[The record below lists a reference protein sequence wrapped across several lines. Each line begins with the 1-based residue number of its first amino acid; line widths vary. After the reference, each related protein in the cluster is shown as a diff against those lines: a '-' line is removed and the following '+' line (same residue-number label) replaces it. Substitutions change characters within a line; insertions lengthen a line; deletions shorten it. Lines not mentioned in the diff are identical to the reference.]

1 VTPSRFTCSG
11 VILVEYNVRREFKE
25 IDMHGFGS
33 ASYASL
39 LGLLICTVPA
49 VAGAWF
55 AFRPS
60 ERLLTIMRPLTL
72 GAVFAALCN
81 FVLAI
86 ANGFVAI
93 STMSG
98 LDLTGV
104 RVVGAVFMEGLAPVV
119 ASFASLAVAWFFV
132 AIGMRKG

>member
-1 VTPSRFTCSG
+1 MS
-11 VILVEYNVRREFKE
+11 
-25 IDMHGFGS
+25 
-33 ASYASL
+33 
-39 LGLLICTVPA
+39 
-49 VAGAWF
+49 
-55 AFRPS
+55 
-60 ERLLTIMRPLTL
+60 IMRPLTL

-104 RVVGAVFMEGLAPVV
+104 RVVGAVFMEGLAPIVV
-119 ASFASLAVAWFFV
+119 SFASLAVAWFFV

>member
-1 VTPSRFTCSG
+1 MR
-11 VILVEYNVRREFKE
+11 
-25 IDMHGFGS
+25 GFSHAGF
-33 ASYASL
+33 ASL
-39 LGLLICTVPA
+39 FGLLICIVPTI
-49 VAGAWF
+49 AGAWF
-55 AFRPS
+55 ALRPS

-86 ANGFVAI
+86 ANGFVAV
-93 STMSG
+93 SMMSG
-98 LDLTGV
+98 LDLPAV

-132 AIGMRKG
+132 AIGMRRA

>member
-1 VTPSRFTCSG
+1 MRG
-11 VILVEYNVRREFKE
+11 L
-25 IDMHGFGS
+25 GG

-39 LGLLICTVPA
+39 LGLLICAVPM

-60 ERLLTIMRPLTL
+60 ERLLSLMRPLTL
-72 GAVFAALCN
+72 GAVFSALCN
-81 FVLAI
+81 FALAI

-93 STMSG
+93 SMMNG
-98 LDLTGV
+98 LDLPAV
-104 RVVGAVFMEGLAPVV
+104 RRVGAVFMEGLAPVS
-119 ASFASLAVAWFFV
+119 ASFACLAVAWFFA

>member
-1 VTPSRFTCSG
+1 MNRW
-11 VILVEYNVRREFKE
+11 L
-25 IDMHGFGS
+25 
-33 ASYASL
+33 
-39 LGLLICTVPA
+39 

-55 AFRPS
+55 VFRPS
-60 ERLLTIMRPLTL
+60 ERLLSIMRPLTL

-104 RVVGAVFMEGLAPVV
+104 RVVGAVFMEGLAPIVV
-119 ASFASLAVAWFFV
+119 SFASLAVAWFSV

>member
-1 VTPSRFTCSG
+1 MRG
-11 VILVEYNVRREFKE
+11 L
-25 IDMHGFGS
+25 GG

-39 LGLLICTVPA
+39 MGMLICIVPA

-60 ERLLTIMRPLTL
+60 ERLLSIMRPLTL
-72 GAVFAALCN
+72 GAVFAALGN

-86 ANGFVAI
+86 ANGFVSI
-93 STMSG
+93 SMMSG

-104 RVVGAVFMEGLAPVV
+104 RLVGAVFMEGLAPVV
-119 ASFASLAVAWFFV
+119 VSFASLAVAWFFV

>member
-1 VTPSRFTCSG
+1 MRG
-11 VILVEYNVRREFKE
+11 L
-25 IDMHGFGS
+25 GG

-39 LGLLICTVPA
+39 LGMLICIVPA
-49 VAGAWF
+49 VAGARF
-55 AFRPS
+55 AFRPG
-60 ERLLTIMRPLTL
+60 ERLLSIIRPLTL

-86 ANGFVAI
+86 ANGFAAV
-93 STMSG
+93 SRMSG
-98 LDLTGV
+98 LDLAGV

-119 ASFASLAVAWFFV
+119 VSFASLAVAWFFI

>member
-1 VTPSRFTCSG
+1 MRG
-11 VILVEYNVRREFKE
+11 L
-25 IDMHGFGS
+25 GG

-39 LGLLICTVPA
+39 LGMLICIVPA

-60 ERLLTIMRPLTL
+60 ERLLSIMRPLTL

-93 STMSG
+93 SMMSG

-104 RVVGAVFMEGLAPVV
+104 RVVAAVFMEGLAPIVV
-119 ASFASLAVAWFFV
+119 SFATLAVAWFFV
-132 AIGMRKG
+132 VIGMRKG

>member
-1 VTPSRFTCSG
+1 MLMC
-11 VILVEYNVRREFKE
+11 I
-25 IDMHGFGS
+25 
-33 ASYASL
+33 
-39 LGLLICTVPA
+39 VPA

-60 ERLLTIMRPLTL
+60 ERLLSIMRPLTL

-104 RVVGAVFMEGLAPVV
+104 RVVGAVFMEGLAPIVV
-119 ASFASLAVAWFFV
+119 SFASLAVAWFSV

>member
-1 VTPSRFTCSG
+1 MRG
-11 VILVEYNVRREFKE
+11 L
-25 IDMHGFGS
+25 GG
-33 ASYASL
+33 AGYASL
-39 LGLLICTVPA
+39 LGMLICMVPA

-60 ERLLTIMRPLTL
+60 ERLLSLMRPLTL

-81 FVLAI
+81 FALAI

-93 STMSG
+93 STMKT

-104 RVVGAVFMEGLAPVV
+104 RVVGAVFSEGLAPVV
-119 ASFASLAVAWFFV
+119 VSSASLAVAWFFV
-132 AIGMRKG
+132 AIGTRKD

>member
-1 VTPSRFTCSG
+1 MR
-11 VILVEYNVRREFKE
+11 
-25 IDMHGFGS
+25 GFGG
-33 ASYASL
+33 ASFASL
-39 LGLLICTVPA
+39 LGLLICTVPM
-49 VAGAWF
+49 VAGGWF

-60 ERLLTIMRPLTL
+60 ERLLSLMRPLTL
-72 GAVFAALCN
+72 GAVFSALCN

-93 STMSG
+93 SMMSG
-98 LDLTGV
+98 LDLPGV

-119 ASFASLAVAWFFV
+119 ASFAALAVAWLFV

>member
-1 VTPSRFTCSG
+1 
-11 VILVEYNVRREFKE
+11 
-25 IDMHGFGS
+25 M
-33 ASYASL
+33 
-39 LGLLICTVPA
+39 
-49 VAGAWF
+49 F

-60 ERLLTIMRPLTL
+60 ERLLSIMRPLTL

-104 RVVGAVFMEGLAPVV
+104 RVVGAVFMEGLAPIVV
-119 ASFASLAVAWFFV
+119 SFASLAVAWFFV